1 MGKAFLRALLFWLGI
16 FELVAGWRGW
26 RGLSWRVERRE
37 RLNCQGAKT
46 TNNSRENLGARFW
59 PHVLPLLLAAV
70 GASGLPRARWRRALS
85 LSAAAPLALALQI
98 GAASL
103 RNRALAPLARL
114 RPGPHSDRVVR
125 DIHIGMAEGYLPAIE
140 IAPRGGAK
148 AAVCLLHGSGD
159 HKTAYTWWMVD
170 ALLAHGIAALL
181 VDMDGHGENPR
192 WQRFPEMLEDVM
204 TAVGWLRA
212 RYARVGVLGISLG
225 GCVAARAIADGA
237 PADAFVLMEAPPK
250 LHFTRADMWRE
261 GLALLNPRVLS
272 IFQDSTAFQIAR
284 TWSTRPIRAAIS
296 TWDLIDALD
305 LLGSLARINV
315 PLLALYGGSDAI
327 VKPHQARQAQRALPP
342 GAAFRLVPGA
352 SHLSLFLRREIQE
365 LIAAWFQQM
374 LE

>member
-1 MGKAFLRALLFWLGI
+1 
-16 FELVAGWRGW
+16 
-26 RGLSWRVERRE
+26 
-37 RLNCQGAKT
+37 
-46 TNNSRENLGARFW
+46 
-59 PHVLPLLLAAV
+59 V